1 MEHLKNIPPRRWE
14 EQLIL
19 LRDTMKLGRIAKVLP
34 DEKYLVSYYN
44 DENKFKYRVIT
55 EMDIMDEK
63 EYKIIQKRINSINKL
78 ID

>member
-19 LRDTMKLGRIAKVLP
+19 LRDTMKLGKIVKVLP
-34 DEKYLVSYYN
+34 DEKYLVSYY
-44 DENKFKYRVIT
+44 DESNKFKYCIIT
-55 EMDIMDEK
+55 EMDIMDEE